1 MRRRVRPV
9 LILLLTLGLLAF
21 SLRNANLQGVWA
33 ETRRADAVPLVLA
46 LVATLATYALRALRW
61 QYLLAPLGKTRFS
74 SAFRATVIGFA
85 ASFLLP
91 ARAGEV
97 IRPYVLAR
105 RERLSAP
112 AAFATIILERLLDL
126 LIVLLLFA
134 LFVLTVGPGVV
145 AGDPS
150 ELARVKLGGI
160 TAVVAALA
168 GVTFFFVMAGHP
180 ERLGRLALRLEA
192 VLPARL
198 SHAVAG
204 FVQTFTQGLAVM
216 RQPRRLFVSLVLS
229 FPLWLSIAAGIW
241 LTSRAFHITFPFEAS
256 FLVMAVLVVGVA
268 VPTPGAIGGF
278 HAAYEFAVGTFFAA
292 PPDRAVGAAFVLHAI
307 SFVPVTILGVLFM
320 VSEGLTLASAREI
333 AASATTDDVPTGDVP
348 AGPPHPD
355 GSPADTIS
363 RTGAPPALGAPAKRG
378 AR

>member
-1 MRRRVRPV
+1 MRRRARPV
-9 LILLLTLGLLAF
+9 LILLLTLGLLVF
-21 SLRNANLQGVWA
+21 SFRNANLQGVWA
-33 ETRRADAVPLVLA
+33 ETRRADPVPLALA
-46 LVATLATYALRALRW
+46 LVATLATYGLRAFRW

-126 LIVLLLFA
+126 LVVLLLFA
-134 LFVLTVGPGVV
+134 LFVLTATPGSI

-150 ELARVKLGGI
+150 EFARIKLGGI
-160 TAVVAALA
+160 TALAIALGGVA
-168 GVTFFFVMAGHP
+168 FCFVMAGHP
-180 ERLGRLALRLEA
+180 DRLGRLAQRLDA
-192 VLPARL
+192 VLPAWL
-198 SHAVAG
+198 SHALAG
-204 FVQTFTQGLAVM
+204 FLRTFTEGLAVM
-216 RQPRRLFVSLVLS
+216 RQPRRLFVSLLLS

-241 LTSRAFHITFPFEAS
+241 LTSRAFHITFPFTGS
-256 FLVMAVLVVGVA
+256 FLVMAILVVGVA

-278 HAAYEFAVGTFFAA
+278 HAAYEFAAATFFAVPA
-292 PPDRAVGAAFVLHAI
+292 DRAVGAAFVLHAI
-307 SFVPVTILGVLFM
+307 SFLPVTILGVIFM
-320 VSEGLTLASAREI
+320 VSEGLTLAGARDI
-333 AASATTDDVPTGDVP
+333 AASGGREDSRSDGNPESPP
-348 AGPPHPD
+348 AAEAGHPL
-355 GSPADTIS
+355 P
-363 RTGAPPALGAPAKRG
+363 PPALGSAVKRG

>member
-1 MRRRVRPV
+1 MRSRVRPV
-9 LILLLTLGLLAF
+9 LIFLLTLGLLAF
-21 SLRNANLQGVWA
+21 AFRNANLSGVWA
-33 ETRRADAVPLVLA
+33 ETRRADPVPLTIAIAVVML
-46 LVATLATYALRALRW
+46 TYALRALRW

-105 RERLSAP
+105 REHLSGP

-126 LIVLLLFA
+126 LVVLLLFA
-134 LFVLTVGPGVV
+134 LFILTAAPGVI
-145 AGDPS
+145 AGDPA
-150 ELARVKLGGI
+150 EMARVKVGGAS
-160 TAVVAALA
+160 AVVAALGGIA
-168 GVTFFFVMAGHP
+168 FFFVMAGHP
-180 ERLGRLALRLEA
+180 DRLGRLALRLEA
-192 VLPARL
+192 VLPSRL

-204 FVQTFTQGLAVM
+204 FVRTFTQGLAVL
-216 RQPRRLFVSLVLS
+216 RQPGRLLVSLVLS
-229 FPLWLSIAAGIW
+229 FPLWMSIGAGIW
-241 LTSRAFHITFPFEAS
+241 LTSRAFHITFPFTAS
-256 FLVMAVLVVGVA
+256 FLVVAVLVVGVA

-307 SFVPVTILGVLFM
+307 SFLPVTVLGVLFM
-320 VSEGLTLASAREI
+320 IGEGLTLSGAREM
-333 AASATTDDVPTGDVP
+333 AAAATTGAAEERPAPDDPSSPDLGDRAP
-348 AGPPHPD
+348 RPPD
-355 GSPADTIS
+355 
-363 RTGAPPALGAPAKRG
+363 LGAAAKRG

>member
-9 LILLLTLGLLAF
+9 LIFLLTLGLLAF

-33 ETRRADAVPLVLA
+33 ETRRADALPLALA
-46 LVATLATYALRALRW
+46 LVATLSAYAVRALRW
-61 QYLLAPLGKTRFS
+61 QYLLAPLGKTHFTT
-74 SAFRATVIGFA
+74 AFRATVIGFA

-105 RERLSAP
+105 RERLSGP

-126 LIVLLLFA
+126 LVVLLLFA
-134 LFVLTVGPGVV
+134 FFVLTVGPGVV
-145 AGDPS
+145 VGDPS
-150 ELARVKLGGI
+150 ELARVKLGGV
-160 TAVVAALA
+160 TALAAALA
-168 GVTFFFVMAGHP
+168 GVAFFFVMAGHP
-180 ERLGRLALRLEA
+180 DRLGGLALRLEA

-204 FVQTFTQGLAVM
+204 FVRTFTQGLAVM
-216 RQPRRLFVSLVLS
+216 RQPRRLVVSLLLS

-241 LTSRAFHITFPFEAS
+241 LTSRAFHITFPFDAS
-256 FLVMAVLVVGVA
+256 FLVVA

-278 HAAYEFAVGTFFAA
+278 HAAYEFAAQTFFAA
-292 PPDRAVGAAFVLHAI
+292 PADRAVGAAFVLHAI
-307 SFVPVTILGVLFM
+307 SFVPVTILGVIFM
-320 VSEGLTLASAREI
+320 VGEGMTLASAREI
-333 AASATTDDVPTGDVP
+333 AASANADDNP
-348 AGPPHPD
+348 AAPARAEETSGPN
-355 GSPADTIS
+355 GRAV
-363 RTGAPPALGAPAKRG
+363 GPPALGAPVKRG

>member
-1 MRRRVRPV
+1 MRSRVRPI
-9 LILLLTLGLLAF
+9 LIILLTLGLLAF
-21 SLRNANLQGVWA
+21 SMRNANLRGVWD

-46 LVATLATYALRALRW
+46 LLATMSTYALRAFRW
-61 QYLLAPLGKTRFS
+61 QYLLAPIGKTRFS

-97 IRPYVLAR
+97 IRPYLLAR

-126 LIVLLLFA
+126 LVVLLLFG
-134 LFVLTVGPGVV
+134 LFVLTVRPGVV
-145 AGDPS
+145 AGDPA
-150 ELARVKLGGI
+150 ELARVKVGGI
-160 TAVVAALA
+160 TAMLAALA
-168 GVTFFFVMAGHP
+168 GSVVLFVLAGHP
-180 ERLGRLALRLEA
+180 ERLGRLARKIEA
-192 VLPARL
+192 VLPAKL
-198 SHAVAG
+198 SQAVAG
-204 FVQTFTQGLAVM
+204 FVETFTKGLAVM
-216 RQPRRLFVSLVLS
+216 RQPGRLLVSLALS

-241 LTSRAFHITFPFEAS
+241 LTSRAFHITFPFDAS

-278 HAAYEFAVGTFFAA
+278 HAAYEFAVSTFFAVPA
-292 PPDRAVGAAFVLHAI
+292 DRAVGAAFVLHAI

-320 VSEGLTLASAREI
+320 VGEGLTLSSAREL
-333 AASATTDDVPTGDVP
+333 AVQAGEAERPPVP
-348 AGPPHPD
+348 AAQSSSGERPPR
-355 GSPADTIS
+355 PAS
-363 RTGAPPALGAPAKRG
+363 RTAVGEPAKRG